1 MGTEREFRIRYGS
14 RLSYLLGAGLI
25 AFEAVAVLVL
35 MLIGVL
41 ATLIPILIVVF
52 IVSPLWIWR
61 FVRGDRLRLT
71 VNELM
76 STGGKH
82 GGSLRYEDIQEVRV
96 RGYKVEIRLRQATGW
111 WKRLNFGPGFR
122 KFVLDEE
129 PKLFLAELE
138 TRLGDVRQYS
148 LPEGGVA
155 LVRGS

>member
-82 GGSLRYEDIQEVRV
+82 GG
-96 RGYKVEIRLRQATGW
+96 
-111 WKRLNFGPGFR
+111 
-122 KFVLDEE
+122 
-129 PKLFLAELE
+129 
-138 TRLGDVRQYS
+138 
-148 LPEGGVA
+148 VA
-155 LVRGS
+155 SIA